1 MQSKINECQNMVF
14 SCHFLELH
22 LHDMFVPSHNAIAT
36 ELRQDKVINLF
47 LIQTCYPLCII
58 SSINL
63 KVDELKKYNKM
74 S

>member
-1 MQSKINECQNMVF
+1 MQSKINDYQSMD
-14 SCHFLELH
+14 FLELR
-22 LHDMFVPSHNAIAT
+22 LHDMFVPSHNAITT

-47 LIQTCYPLCII
+47 IIQTCYPLCII

-63 KVDELKKYNKM
+63 KVDELKNYNKM